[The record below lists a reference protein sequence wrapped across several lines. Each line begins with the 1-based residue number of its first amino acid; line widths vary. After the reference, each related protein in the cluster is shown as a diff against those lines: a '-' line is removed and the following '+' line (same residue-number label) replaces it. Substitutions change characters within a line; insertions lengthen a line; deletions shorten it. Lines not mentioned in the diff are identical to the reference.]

1 MQIFN
6 SKEFYDESLEDG
18 HPVTM
23 LKTQYRMH
31 IFMRE
36 RERERERDMKK
47 QKETGKCK
55 KVLKL
60 EPNVWQWLY
69 KFQDFKMCGSWNIN
83 V

>member
-36 RERERERDMKK
+36 RERERER
-47 QKETGKCK
+47 E
-55 KVLKL
+55 
-60 EPNVWQWLY
+60 
-69 KFQDFKMCGSWNIN
+69 I
-83 V
+83 

>member
-36 RERERERDMKK
+36 REREREIYEKAKRD
-47 QKETGKCK
+47 GK
-55 KVLKL
+55 
-60 EPNVWQWLY
+60 
-69 KFQDFKMCGSWNIN
+69 M
-83 V
+83 